1 MPAMISDPIEF
12 ELFKNSIFSVADEMA
27 LTIFRTTYSG
37 VLKDNMDYSTA
48 MFDGSGKL
56 VAQGLTLPGHLGS
69 MPTAMAAIKDA
80 FAGRIE
86 RGDVFIL
93 NDPFQGGMHLPD
105 IFIFK
110 PIFAPTPPSPARG
123 GGIGRGRGELLAY
136 AGTVCHHTDVGGR
149 VPGSNASDS
158 TEIYQEGLRIPP
170 LKLFDRGTRNDTLY
184 ALIERN
190 VRVPVKVFGD
200 LRAQLAACHISEQSL
215 LELTA
220 HYGVEKL
227 RHYMT
232 ELIDYSER
240 MTRAAVSELPDGVYS
255 FLDHIDDD
263 GIDVGK
269 PIPLRV
275 TITKSGD
282 HILVDWTGSS
292 PQVKGAIN
300 NTLSFTKSA
309 SYCAIRSVLPAN
321 IPNNEG
327 VFRAIEVTAPPGTIA
342 NGVLPA
348 ACAARGLT
356 GFRMVDC
363 MFGALSQMLPDKVF
377 ASSDGGNTGISIGG
391 WDAERRPFIY
401 VDFTCCAWG
410 GRPYADGLDGN
421 SNIYANMASQS
432 IEITETEQPIAI
444 TAYEF
449 IPDAMGPG
457 KFRGGAPFR
466 RDYRF
471 LAEEGILQ
479 VRSDRRD
486 FRPYGL
492 YGGGPGKPSMNYLNP
507 DRENRPLPSKL
518 TMTIRHGDVFRHE
531 VAGAGGWGDPLERDP
546 AMVLRDVRNELVS
559 RAAARADYGVVLV
572 ENPLAVDEAATLAL
586 RERQRRAR
594 NWPQTPAISWDS
606 SDTDIAAE

>member
-1 MPAMISDPIEF
+1 MI
-12 ELFKNSIFSVADEMA
+12 
-27 LTIFRTTYSG
+27 
-37 VLKDNMDYSTA
+37 
-48 MFDGSGKL
+48 
-56 VAQGLTLPGHLGS
+56 
-69 MPTAMAAIKDA
+69 
-80 FAGRIE
+80 
-86 RGDVFIL
+86 
-93 NDPFQGGMHLPD
+93 
-105 IFIFK
+105 
-110 PIFAPTPPSPARG
+110 AR
-123 GGIGRGRGELLAY
+123 

-170 LKLFDRGTRNDTLY
+170 LKLFDRGARNDTLW

-200 LRAQLAACHISEQSL
+200 LRAQLAACHISERSL
-215 LELTA
+215 IELA
-220 HYGVEKL
+220 GYYGVEKIS
-227 RHYMT
+227 HYMT

-240 MTRAAVSELPDGVYS
+240 MTRAAIRELPDGVYR

-269 PIPLRV
+269 PIPLAV
-275 TITKSGD
+275 TVTKSGD

-309 SYCAIRSVLPAN
+309 SYCAIRSILPAD

-327 VFRAIEVTAPPGTIA
+327 VFRAIEVTAPSGTIA

-363 MFGALSQMLPDKVF
+363 MFGALAQMLPDKVF

-391 WDAERRPFIY
+391 WDGDRRPFIY

-432 IEITETEQPIAI
+432 IEVTETDQPIEI

-449 IPDAMGPG
+449 IPDAMGAG

-507 DRENRPLPSKL
+507 DSENRPLASKL
-518 TMTIRHGDVFRHE
+518 TMMIRRGDTFRHE

-546 AMVLRDVRNELVS
+546 AMVLKDVRNELVS
-559 RAAARADYGVVLV
+559 ERSAREDYGVVLTGK
-572 ENPLAVDEAATLAL
+572 PFWVDEAATRAVREKL
-586 RERQRRAR
+586 RHAR
-594 NWPQTPAISWDS
+594 NWTHEPMISWEPS
-606 SDTDIAAE
+606 IIPMAAE

>member
-1 MPAMISDPIEF
+1 MTTMTSDPIEF
-12 ELFKNSIFSVADEMA
+12 ELFKNSLFSIADEMA

-69 MPTAMAAIKDA
+69 MPTAMAAIRKA
-80 FAGRIE
+80 FDGKIE
-86 RGDVFIL
+86 PGDVFIL

-105 IFIFK
+105 IFVFK
-110 PIFAPTPPSPARG
+110 PIFCG
-123 GGIGRGRGELLAY
+123 GGLLAW

-170 LKLFDRGTRNDTLY
+170 LKLFDRGTRNETLD

-200 LRAQLAACHISEQSL
+200 LRAQLAACHISERSL
-215 LELTA
+215 LELA
-220 HYGVEKL
+220 GHYGIGKIQQYL
-227 RHYMT
+227 T

-240 MTRAAVSELPDGVYS
+240 MTRAAIRELPDGVYG

-269 PIPLRV
+269 PIPLKV
-275 TITKSGD
+275 TVTKSED
-282 HILVDWTGSS
+282 HISVDWTGSS

-309 SYCAIRSVLPAN
+309 SYCAIRSILPAT

-327 VFRAIEVTAPPGTIA
+327 VFRAIEVSAPPGTIA
-342 NGVLPA
+342 NAVLPA

-363 MFGALSQMLPDKVF
+363 MFGALAQMLPDKVF

-432 IEITETEQPIAI
+432 IEVTETEQPIAI

-507 DRENRPLPSKL
+507 DANPAPLASKL
-518 TMTIRHGDVFRHE
+518 TMNMRKGDLFRHE
-531 VAGAGGWGDPLERDP
+531 VAGAGGWGDPLDRDP
-546 AMVLRDVRNELVS
+546 ALVLKDVRNDFVS
-559 RAAARADYGVVLV
+559 VAAAREDYGVVIAGDV
-572 ENPLAVDEAATLAL
+572 VDKPATSAL
-586 RERQRRAR
+586 RQELRAAR
-594 NWPQTPAISWDS
+594 DWSEAPVYSWGL
-606 SDTDIAAE
+606 AAK